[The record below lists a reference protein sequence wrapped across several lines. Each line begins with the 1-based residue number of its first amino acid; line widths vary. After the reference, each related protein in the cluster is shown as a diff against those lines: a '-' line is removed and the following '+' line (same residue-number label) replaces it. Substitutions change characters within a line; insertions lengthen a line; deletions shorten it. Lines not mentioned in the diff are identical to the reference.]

1 MKNLGLVRSFVCVV
15 FYTAYSITVSAEA
28 LPVGNQAYTLDKF
41 IHESINKYSEIRLA
55 DLNINRLAY
64 EMGKAESQLGWILTS
79 QGGYSR
85 DASIYGLQSDT
96 VDFSVGL
103 QKLLESG
110 NTLSITG
117 RYART
122 KTEQVLFG
130 FAPNPSN
137 IANLEINYRIP
148 LLEGE
153 TNPGYLHA
161 VRKATIEKKISALEK
176 KQVKEKLILKLIDV
190 FFAVVTIDSRLVTAG
205 KSLER
210 AKKLHLYIK
219 KNINLGLLEQGEIL
233 QVDSQI
239 YTLKLEQQKI
249 TDLREKQVALINRFL
264 EKELVSTFIIDTD
277 NIYKNKHNLNV
288 HKTIAVVIEN
298 NYEIEKLKV
307 QKELID
313 SALNL
318 SRNREKDK
326 LDVVLSLGVQ
336 NRRGDIGNNSIN
348 DTDTTGMVKIEY
360 RNALDKRAFSSERLQ
375 LQIDKKSNNERMVS
389 IAEDLKYETFDLLKQ
404 IERSKE
410 IVKITESRYLNETKK
425 YRDIL
430 KRFRAGRS
438 TTNTVIQF
446 DNDRIRAE
454 LDSETE
460 KYELAKRFSL
470 LKLKQ
475 GFFLKQEKSYENTI
489 K

>member
-1 MKNLGLVRSFVCVV
+1 MKKHGFVLNFVYFI
-15 FYTAYSITVSAEA
+15 FYMSYSITALAGSVSAD
-28 LPVGNQAYTLDKF
+28 NSAYTLDRF
-41 IHESINKYSEIRLA
+41 INESLNKYSEIRLA

-64 EMGKAESQLGWILTS
+64 EMAKAESQLGWMLTG

-103 QKLLESG
+103 QKLLASG
-110 NTLSITG
+110 NTLSVTG

-130 FAPNPSN
+130 FAPNPSK

-153 TNPGYLHA
+153 TNPQYLHA
-161 VRKATIEKKISALEK
+161 IKKAEIDRKISGLEK
-176 KQVKEKLILKLIDV
+176 QQVKEKLILKLIDI
-190 FFAVVTIDSRLVTAG
+190 FFAVVTIDSRLVTAK

-210 AKKLHLYIK
+210 AQKLRFYIK
-219 KNINLGLLEQGEIL
+219 NDISLGLLEEGDIF

-264 EKELVSTFIIDTD
+264 EKQLASKFVIDTD
-277 NIYKNKHNLNV
+277 NIYRNIDSLNIKRAITSV
-288 HKTIAVVIEN
+288 KEN
-298 NYEIEKLKV
+298 NYELKKLKA
-307 QKELID
+307 QKELIE

-336 NRRGDIGNNSIN
+336 NRRGDIGSNSIN
-348 DTDTTGMVKIEY
+348 DTDTTGMVRLEY
-360 RNALDKRAFSSERLQ
+360 RNAVDKRAFSSERLQ
-375 LQIDKKSNNERMVS
+375 LQIDKESNHERMLSVS
-389 IAEDLKYETFDLLKQ
+389 EDLKYETFDLVKQ
-404 IERSKE
+404 IERSKRM
-410 IVKITESRYLNETKK
+410 VKTTESRYLNETRK

-438 TTNTVIQF
+438 TTNIVIQF

-475 GFFLKQEKSYENTI
+475 GFFLNQ
-489 K
+489 

>member
-1 MKNLGLVRSFVCVV
+1 MKNWSIVRNLVCLV
-15 FYTAYSITVSAEA
+15 FYMSYSITALAGSVS
-28 LPVGNQAYTLDKF
+28 VDSRAYTLDRF
-41 IHESINKYSEIRLA
+41 IDESLNKYSEVRLA

-64 EMGKAESQLGWILTS
+64 EMGKAESQLGWVLTS

-103 QKLLESG
+103 QKLLASG
-110 NTLSITG
+110 NTLSVTG
-117 RYART
+117 SYVRT

-137 IANLEINYRIP
+137 ITNVELNYRIP

-153 TNPGYLHA
+153 TNPQYLYA
-161 VRKATIEKKISALEK
+161 VKKAEIERKISSLDK
-176 KQVKEKLILKLIDV
+176 QQVKEKLISKLIDI
-190 FFAVVTIDSRLVTAG
+190 FFAVVTIDSRLVTAK

-210 AKKLHLYIK
+210 AQKLHRYIK
-219 KNINLGLLEQGEIL
+219 NDISLGLLEEGEIL

-249 TDLREKQVALINRFL
+249 ADLREKQVALINRFL
-264 EKELVSTFIIDTD
+264 EKELASTFVIDAE
-277 NIYKNKHNLNV
+277 NIYKTVGDLNV
-288 HKTIAVVIEN
+288 QTTIARVKEN
-298 NYEIEKLKV
+298 NYEIEKLKARR
-307 QKELID
+307 ELID
-313 SALNL
+313 SALTL

-326 LDVVLSLGVQ
+326 LDVVLSVGVQ
-336 NRRGDIGNNSIN
+336 NRRGDIGNNAIN
-348 DTDTTGMVKIEY
+348 DTDTTGMVKLEY
-360 RNALDKRAFSSERLQ
+360 RNAMDKRAFSSERLQ
-375 LQIDKKSNNERMVS
+375 LQIDKESNNERMVS
-389 IAEDLKYETFDLLKQ
+389 VVEDLEYETYDLVKQ

-410 IVKITESRYLNETKK
+410 IVKITESLYLNETRK
-425 YRDIL
+425 YRDII
-430 KRFRAGRS
+430 KRFRNGRS

-475 GFFLKQEKSYENTI
+475 GFFLNQ
-489 K
+489 